1 MASVICFIRSAPI
14 HFNPHTPRGG
24 DSKSTQIPCEALQQG
39 GNTKTGLHKMLLSI
53 GVRLIQQ
60 FSGAFQQRW
69 RYLTAAGNP
78 SQLRFA
84 GLPVQLDDSCE
95 RPSPA
100 LPFFHGKMGV
110 CHCRISEKGED
121 DNVGK
126 ILVAPC
132 F

>member
-1 MASVICFIRSAPI
+1 
-14 HFNPHTPRGG
+14 
-24 DSKSTQIPCEALQQG
+24 
-39 GNTKTGLHKMLLSI
+39 MLLSI

-60 FSGAFQQRW
+60 FAGTFQQRG
-69 RYLTAAGNP
+69 RYLAAAGNP

-110 CHCRISEKGED
+110 CHCGQLWQMGHAEYL
-121 DNVGK
+121 
-126 ILVAPC
+126 LVPGHLSQLFRHLLGRAAGNAGIHLVEYQRGNGLLPRQHV
-132 F
+132 FQGQHDPG